1 MSIWLVQNAVL
12 SLAWNPGA
20 EHVLASGS
28 VDETVI
34 LWDITN
40 QSVASTLR

>member
-1 MSIWLVQNAVL
+1 VL
-12 SLAWNPGA
+12 SLAWNAGA

-34 LWDITN
+34 LWDLTS
-40 QSVASTLR
+40 QTVASTLRYVMRVGGT